1 MKLHAA
7 TSTAAMLALTLG
19 LQAGSLI
26 TSVELEVTNAP
37 DSRVSSLTF
46 GNQEAAVTQFSTAD
60 ATYQYVGLADAAYVR
75 RNAGSARN
83 SNNSSVWYAGSGST
97 FLGSYETNYAQL
109 LLGNNIYAGSD
120 NTFANGRKSAELG
133 NIERL
138 DFVFTGGI
146 TATAGMAFSVW
157 DRGEAGRHDPFKIAV
172 ITGWDDATET
182 ATGYATLTGMG
193 GPWGAATDPIAASA
207 YNLFRYEA
215 GDNLASNRITDR
227 SETGTQALGGVVFTL
242 ADLGVAAGTKIYGY
256 SIFGYDVTAANNLVS
271 YQTFSTATDG
281 TTGAGGLDL
290 ASINGALFVQ
300 IPEPSTYALLLGA
313 GTLAVAARRRFRRR

>member
-1 MKLHAA
+1 MNLHAA
-7 TSTAAMLALTLG
+7 TSVAALLALTLG
-19 LQAGSLI
+19 LRAGSLV
-26 TSVELEVTNAP
+26 TGVELGVTDAP

-46 GNQEAAVTQFSTAD
+46 GNKAAAVTQFSTGD
-60 ATYQYVGLADAAYVR
+60 TTYRYVDLADTAYVR
-75 RNAGSARN
+75 RNAGTARN
-83 SNNSSVWYAGSGST
+83 SNNSSVWYTGSGNT
-97 FLGSYETNYAQL
+97 FAGTYETGYAAL

-120 NTFANGRKSAELG
+120 NTFANGRGSAELG

-157 DRGEAGRHDPFKIAV
+157 DRGEAGLHDPFKIAV
-172 ITGWDDATET
+172 ITGWNESTQT
-182 ATGYATLTGMG
+182 ATRYATLTGMDG
-193 GPWGAATDPIAASA
+193 TWGAATDPIAAST
-207 YNLFRYEA
+207 YSLFRYGS

-242 ADLGVAAGTKIYGY
+242 ADLGVAPGTKIYGY
-256 SIFGYDVTAANNLVS
+256 SIFGYDVTAANNLLS
-271 YQTFSTATDG
+271 YQTFSTSTNG
-281 TTGAGGLDL
+281 TTGSGGLDL

-313 GTLAVAARRRFRRR
+313 GTLALAARRRFRRR